1 MKGIISI
8 VKYLADSGLLF
19 KGVSKTTQNETE
31 EQKKRIL
38 GAGLLENILAGK
50 RINKAGEGIVRAG
63 LEIKDKIMRT
73 E

>member
-31 EQKKRIL
+31 EQKR
-38 GAGLLENILAGK
+38 GF
-50 RINKAGEGIVRAG
+50 
-63 LEIKDKIMRT
+63 
-73 E
+73 